1 MAMHV
6 TVVRTL
12 IVSLVLAGLVLAV
25 LAALTGLVIVLAL
38 VVGLGVLN
46 IVYLPS
52 AARRLSVPAGWLA
65 LMLIPFMILAGV
77 IVGGIDGGGWAAG
90 IWLVAIGLPRAIGH
104 DLLRR
109 VRKRIEARSIYYDV
123 RPPQTNA
130 EDFRRPRAD
139 PGGRPLPPA
148 GDPGRGEYGP

>member
-1 MAMHV
+1 MHI

-25 LAALTGLVIVLAL
+25 AAALTGLLIVLGL
-38 VVGLGVLN
+38 VIGLGVLN

-52 AARRLSVPAGWLA
+52 AARRLRLPAGWLA

-77 IVGGIDGGGWAAG
+77 IFGGIEGAGWGAG
-90 IWLVAIGLPRAIGH
+90 IWLVAIGLPRVIGH

-109 VRKRIEARSIYYDV
+109 VKRRIEARATYYDV
-123 RPPQTNA
+123 RPRTISA
-130 EDFRRPRAD
+130 EDVRRPTAD

-148 GDPGRGEYGP
+148 SDPGRGEYGP

>member
-1 MAMHV
+1 MHANLLR
-6 TVVRTL
+6 TV
-12 IVSLVLAGLVLAV
+12 IVALVLVGLVLAV

-46 IVYLPS
+46 IVYLPT
-52 AARRLSVPAGWLA
+52 AARKLRLPAGWLA

-77 IVGGIDGGGWAAG
+77 IVGGIDGAGWAAG
-90 IWLVAIGLPRAIGH
+90 IWLVAIGLPRAIGY

-109 VRKRIEARSIYYDV
+109 AKRRIEARATYYDV
-123 RPPQTNA
+123 RS
-130 EDFRRPRAD
+130 RRPTAD
-139 PGGRPLPPA
+139 PDGRPLPPA

>member
-1 MAMHV
+1 MHANLLR
-6 TVVRTL
+6 TV

-38 VVGLGVLN
+38 VVGLGVLH

-52 AARRLSVPAGWLA
+52 AARKLRLPAGWLA

-77 IVGGIDGGGWAAG
+77 IVGGMEGAG
-90 IWLVAIGLPRAIGH
+90 LGAGVWLVAIGLPRVIGH

-109 VRKRIEARSIYYDV
+109 VRRRIEARATYYEV
-123 RPPQTNA
+123 RP
-130 EDFRRPRAD
+130 RR
-139 PGGRPLPPA
+139 
-148 GDPGRGEYGP
+148 

>member
-1 MAMHV
+1 MHANLLR
-6 TVVRTL
+6 TV
-12 IVSLVLAGLVLAV
+12 IVALVLVGLVLAV

-46 IVYLPS
+46 IVYLPT
-52 AARRLSVPAGWLA
+52 AARKLRLPAGWLA

-77 IVGGIDGGGWAAG
+77 IVGGIDGAGWAAG
-90 IWLVAIGLPRAIGH
+90 IWLVAIGLPRAIGY

-109 VRKRIEARSIYYDV
+109 AKRRIEARATYYDV
-123 RPPQTNA
+123 RP
-130 EDFRRPRAD
+130 RRPTAD

-148 GDPGRGEYGP
+148 GDPGRGEFGP

>member
-1 MAMHV
+1 MHI

-12 IVSLVLAGLVLAV
+12 IISVVLAGLVLAV
-25 LAALTGLVIVLAL
+25 LAALTGLLIVLAL
-38 VVGLGVLN
+38 VLGLGVLN

-52 AARRLSVPAGWLA
+52 AARKLRLPAGWLA
-65 LMLIPFMILAGV
+65 LMLIPVMILAGV
-77 IVGGIDGGGWAAG
+77 VVGGVEGAGWAAG
-90 IWLVAIGLPRAIGH
+90 IWLVAIGLPRVIGQ

-109 VRKRIEARSIYYDV
+109 AKRRIEARATYYDV
-123 RPPQTNA
+123 RPRTINA
-130 EDFRRPRAD
+130 EDLRRRTAD

>member
-1 MAMHV
+1 MHI
-6 TVVRTL
+6 TVVRTV

-25 LAALTGLVIVLAL
+25 LAALTGFVLVAAVVIGLA
-38 VVGLGVLN
+38 VLN

-52 AARRLSVPAGWLA
+52 AARKLRLPAGWLA

-77 IVGGIDGGGWAAG
+77 IVAGVEGAGWAAG
-90 IWLVAIGLPRAIGH
+90 IWLVAIGLPRAIGY

-109 VRKRIEARSIYYDV
+109 AKRRIEARSIYYDI
-123 RPPQTNA
+123 RSRTPT
-130 EDFRRPRAD
+130 AD

>member
-1 MAMHV
+1 MHV

-25 LAALTGLVIVLAL
+25 LAALTGLLLVLAL
-38 VVGLGVLN
+38 VIGLGVLN
-46 IVYLPS
+46 IVYLPR
-52 AARRLSVPAGWLA
+52 AAGTLRLPVGWLA

-77 IVGGIDGGGWAAG
+77 IVGGVEGAGWGAG
-90 IWLVAIGLPRAIGH
+90 IWLLAIGLPRVIGQ

-109 VRKRIEARSIYYDV
+109 VKRRIEARSIYYDV
-123 RPPQTNA
+123 RPRTPTT
-130 EDFRRPRAD
+130 D

-148 GDPGRGEYGP
+148 NDPGRGE

>member
-1 MAMHV
+1 MHI

-12 IVSLVLAGLVLAV
+12 IISVVLAGLVLAV
-25 LAALTGLVIVLAL
+25 LAALTGLLIVLAL

-52 AARRLSVPAGWLA
+52 AARKLRLPAGWLA

-77 IVGGIDGGGWAAG
+77 IVGGVEGAGWAAG
-90 IWLVAIGLPRAIGH
+90 IWLVAIGLPRVIGQ

-109 VRKRIEARSIYYDV
+109 AKRRIEARATYYDV
-123 RPPQTNA
+123 RARTINA
-130 EDFRRPRAD
+130 EDLRRRTAD

>member
-1 MAMHV
+1 MHANLLR
-6 TVVRTL
+6 TV
-12 IVSLVLAGLVLAV
+12 IVALVLVGLVLAV

-46 IVYLPS
+46 IVYLPT
-52 AARRLSVPAGWLA
+52 AARKLRLPAGWLA

-77 IVGGIDGGGWAAG
+77 IVGGIDGAGWAAG
-90 IWLVAIGLPRAIGH
+90 IWLVAIGLPRAIGY

-109 VRKRIEARSIYYDV
+109 AKRRIEARATYYDV
-123 RPPQTNA
+123 RS
-130 EDFRRPRAD
+130 RRPTAD
-139 PGGRPLPPA
+139 PGGRPLPPE

>member
-1 MAMHV
+1 MHI

-25 LAALTGLVIVLAL
+25 VAALTGLVIVLAL
-38 VVGLGVLN
+38 VVGLAVLN

-52 AARRLSVPAGWLA
+52 AARRLRLPAGWLA
-65 LMLIPFMILAGV
+65 LILIPFMILAGV
-77 IVGGIDGGGWAAG
+77 IVGGIDGAGWAAG
-90 IWLVAIGLPRAIGH
+90 IWFVAIGLPRVIGH

-109 VRKRIEARSIYYDV
+109 ARRRINVRATYYDV
-123 RPPQTNA
+123 RP
-130 EDFRRPRAD
+130 RRPTAD

-148 GDPGRGEYGP
+148 NDPGRGEYGP

>member
-1 MAMHV
+1 MHANLL
-6 TVVRTL
+6 RTM

-52 AARRLSVPAGWLA
+52 AARKLRLPAGWLA

-77 IVGGIDGGGWAAG
+77 IVGGIEGAGWAAG
-90 IWLVAIGLPRAIGH
+90 IWLVAIGLPRVIGQ

-109 VRKRIEARSIYYDV
+109 LKRRIEARSVYYDV
-123 RPPQTNA
+123 RPRTPT
-130 EDFRRPRAD
+130 AD
-139 PGGRPLPPA
+139 PGGRPLPPVN
-148 GDPGRGEYGP
+148 DPGRGEYGP

>member
-1 MAMHV
+1 MQV
-6 TVVRTL
+6 TVVRTV

-25 LAALTGLVIVLAL
+25 LAALTGFLLVAAVVIGLA
-38 VVGLGVLN
+38 VLN

-52 AARRLSVPAGWLA
+52 AARKLRLPAGWLA
-65 LMLIPFMILAGV
+65 LMLIPFMILGGV
-77 IVGGIDGGGWAAG
+77 IVGGIDGAGWAAG
-90 IWLVAIGLPRAIGH
+90 IWLVAIGLPRIIGH

-123 RPPQTNA
+123 RPRTPTT
-130 EDFRRPRAD
+130 D
-139 PGGRPLPPA
+139 PGGRPLPSA

>member
-1 MAMHV
+1 MHI
-6 TVVRTL
+6 TIVRTL

-38 VVGLGVLN
+38 VVGLAVLN

-52 AARRLSVPAGWLA
+52 AARTLRLPAGWLA

-77 IVGGIDGGGWAAG
+77 IVGGIEGAGWAAG
-90 IWLVAIGLPRAIGH
+90 IWLVAIGVPRAIGF

-130 EDFRRPRAD
+130 DDFRRPTAD
-139 PGGRPLPPA
+139 PGGRPLPPVN
-148 GDPGRGEYGP
+148 DPGRGEYGP

>member
-1 MAMHV
+1 MQV
-6 TVVRTL
+6 TVVRTV

-25 LAALTGLVIVLAL
+25 LAALTGFLLVAAVVIGLA
-38 VVGLGVLN
+38 VLN

-52 AARRLSVPAGWLA
+52 AARKLRLPAGWLA
-65 LMLIPFMILAGV
+65 LVLIPFMILGGV
-77 IVGGIDGGGWAAG
+77 IVGGIDGAGWAAG
-90 IWLVAIGLPRAIGH
+90 IWLVAIGVPRVIGH

-109 VRKRIEARSIYYDV
+109 VRKRIAARSIYYDV
-123 RPPQTNA
+123 RPRTPTT
-130 EDFRRPRAD
+130 D

>member
-1 MAMHV
+1 MHI

-12 IVSLVLAGLVLAV
+12 IVALVLAGLVLAV

-38 VVGLGVLN
+38 VFGLGVFN
-46 IVYLPS
+46 IVYLPN
-52 AARRLSVPAGWLA
+52 AARRLRLPVGWLA
-65 LMLIPFMILAGV
+65 LMLIPFMVLAGV
-77 IVGGIDGGGWAAG
+77 IVGGIEGAGWAAG
-90 IWLVAIGLPRAIGH
+90 IWLVAIGLPRVIGH

-109 VRKRIEARSIYYDV
+109 AKRRIEARATYYDV
-123 RPPQTNA
+123 RPRTPT
-130 EDFRRPRAD
+130 AD

>member
-1 MAMHV
+1 MQV
-6 TVVRTL
+6 TVVRTV

-25 LAALTGLVIVLAL
+25 LAALTGFLLVAAVVIGLA
-38 VVGLGVLN
+38 VLN

-52 AARRLSVPAGWLA
+52 AARKLRLPAGWLA
-65 LMLIPFMILAGV
+65 LMLIPFMILGGV
-77 IVGGIDGGGWAAG
+77 IVGGIDGAGWAAG
-90 IWLVAIGLPRAIGH
+90 IWLVAIGVPRVIGH

-109 VRKRIEARSIYYDV
+109 VRKRIAARSIYYDV
-123 RPPQTNA
+123 RARTPTT
-130 EDFRRPRAD
+130 D

>member
-1 MAMHV
+1 MHI

-25 LAALTGLVIVLAL
+25 LAALTGFLLVL
-38 VVGLGVLN
+38 VVVIALAVLN

-52 AARRLSVPAGWLA
+52 AARRLRLPAGWLA

-77 IVGGIDGGGWAAG
+77 IVGGIEGAGWGAG
-90 IWLVAIGLPRAIGH
+90 IWLVAIGLPRVIGH

-109 VRKRIEARSIYYDV
+109 VRRRIEARATYYDV
-123 RPPQTNA
+123 RPGPPTA
-130 EDFRRPRAD
+130 DEPRRPTVD

-148 GDPGRGEYGP
+148 NDPGQGEYGP

>member
-1 MAMHV
+1 MQV
-6 TVVRTL
+6 TVVRTV

-25 LAALTGLVIVLAL
+25 LAALTGFLLVAAVVIGLA
-38 VVGLGVLN
+38 VLN

-52 AARRLSVPAGWLA
+52 AARKLRLPAGWLA
-65 LMLIPFMILAGV
+65 LMLIPFMILGGV
-77 IVGGIDGGGWAAG
+77 IVGGIDGAGWAAG
-90 IWLVAIGLPRAIGH
+90 IWLVAIGLPRVIGH

-123 RPPQTNA
+123 RARTPTT
-130 EDFRRPRAD
+130 D

>member
-1 MAMHV
+1 MHV

-25 LAALTGLVIVLAL
+25 FAALTGLVIVLAL
-38 VVGLGVLN
+38 VVGLAVLN

-52 AARRLSVPAGWLA
+52 AARKLRLPVGWLA
-65 LMLIPFMILAGV
+65 LMLIPFMILGGV
-77 IVGGIDGGGWAAG
+77 IVGGIDGAGWAAG
-90 IWLVAIGLPRAIGH
+90 TWLVAIGLPRVIGQ

-109 VRKRIEARSIYYDV
+109 AKRRIEARARYYDV
-123 RPPQTNA
+123 RPRTPTT
-130 EDFRRPRAD
+130 D

-148 GDPGRGEYGP
+148 SDPGRGEYGP